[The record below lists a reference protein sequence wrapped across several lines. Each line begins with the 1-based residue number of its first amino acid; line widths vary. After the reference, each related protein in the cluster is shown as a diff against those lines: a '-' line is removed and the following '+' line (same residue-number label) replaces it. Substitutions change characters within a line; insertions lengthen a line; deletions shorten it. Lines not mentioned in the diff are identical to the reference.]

1 MSILH
6 AAVSDLI
13 FSSRISAEARA
24 LNLQVNWVRSPAG
37 YSQWQESPP
46 RLLIVDLNLTSADPL
61 KIIALA
67 KALPTPPKIVAFLF
81 HIQRELGQRA
91 AEQGA
96 DIVLPRSAFV
106 TQLPELLRGL
116 Q

>member
-1 MSILH
+1 MATLH

-24 LNLQVNWVRSPAG
+24 LNMPVNWVRSLTAC
-37 YSQWQESPP
+37 SQWQESPP
-46 RLLIVDLNLTSADPL
+46 QLLIVDLNLTSADPL
-61 KIIALA
+61 EIVTLA
-67 KALPTPPKIVAFLF
+67 KALPAPPKIIAFLS
-81 HIQRELGQRA
+81 HLQRELAQRA

-106 TQLPELLRGL
+106 AQLPELLRGL
-116 Q
+116 R